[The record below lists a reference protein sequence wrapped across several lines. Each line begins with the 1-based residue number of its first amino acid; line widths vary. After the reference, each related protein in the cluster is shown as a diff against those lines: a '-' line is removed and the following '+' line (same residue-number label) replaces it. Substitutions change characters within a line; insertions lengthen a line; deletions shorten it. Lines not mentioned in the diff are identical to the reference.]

1 MIKRKQQMMSVSS
14 SHLTADAAE
23 YWAISLKPCWNERE
37 WSCSDEVV
45 MNEGETVL
53 GGRDPCR

>member
-1 MIKRKQQMMSVSS
+1 MMSVSS

-37 WSCSDEVV
+37 WSFSDEVV